1 MKKFICLLALLVLTG
16 CAPGNG
22 AMEQALQ
29 TRADLLGA
37 RQVSFDAKISADYID
52 HVEQFTLR
60 CQVNEA
66 GTVRFEVIDPEAIS
80 GITGSVAGMQ
90 GTLTFDDTILAF
102 PLMAQERLSPV
113 SGPWVLMRSLR
124 SGQITA
130 CVQEDGLLHLT
141 VDDTYGEDPLT
152 LEIWLRD
159 DTVVAA
165 EIAWRGMRQMTMELE
180 QFTIYANSVE

>member
-1 MKKFICLLALLVLTG
+1 MKKFICLLAILTLTG
-16 CAPGNG
+16 CASGNG

-29 TRADLLGA
+29 ARSDLLSA
-37 RQVSFDAKISADYID
+37 KQVSFDAKICADYID

-66 GTVRFEVIDPEAIS
+66 GAVKFEVIDPEVIS

-90 GTLTFDDTILAF
+90 GTLTFDDTVLAF
-102 PLMAQERLSPV
+102 PLMAQERISPV
-113 SGPWVLMRSLR
+113 SGPWVMMRSLR

-130 CVQEDGLLHLT
+130 CAEEDGLLHLT
-141 VDDTYGEDPLT
+141 VDDSYGEDPLT

-180 QFTIYANSVE
+180 AFTIWANPVE